1 MPFIVTIIIT
11 NFYYVPYKFVN
22 KEQFED
28 TKEVTIRS
36 GIIEEWQTMQWS
48 KKKEKVNKTYN

>member
-36 GIIEEWQTMQWS
+36 GIS
-48 KKKEKVNKTYN
+48 KNGRQCNGQKKRKSKQDI